1 MLDSGVLGKIVSI
14 NSTFRFLLDREH
26 TIKEDAA
33 LGGGAMYDVGCYPLN
48 LISLIAGAE
57 PVSVAVECDQRNGV
71 DVNLSALLRYED
83 GLIASLHCG
92 FNAFGRMHSEIIG
105 SKGMLLAPDTFLDDA
120 GLLTLYDKS
129 GCQQL
134 TVAQSDRYGAEISDF
149 SSAILEHRAP
159 KLNLDESLITMR
171 TLDRIMAQVRR

>member
-1 MLDSGVLGKIVSI
+1 MSQSFTQTFLVVPARQGVGLTSV
-14 NSTFRFLLDREH
+14 
-26 TIKEDAA
+26 A
-33 LGGGAMYDVGCYPLN
+33 LGIVRAL
-48 LISLIAGAE
+48 
-57 PVSVAVECDQRNGV
+57 QRNGV

-171 TLDRIMAQVRR
+171 TLDRIITQVRR